1 VSFIINAQDPPDD
14 FEAPILQT
22 PCQSLRFVVGQNVW
36 GERLDKQLAV
46 CLPEHSRGRLQGW
59 IEQGHVRINGQAQS
73 KVRHKVSVGDVIE
86 VEPQQGEDSLAY
98 SPQAVDF
105 EVVAQSDQWIVIN
118 KPVGLVVHPGAGNWQ
133 GTLLNGLLFMDPS
146 LTHVPRAGIVHRLD
160 KDTSGLMVVART
172 ETAQTHLVRQ
182 LQARTVHRQYVAL
195 CHGHL
200 KGAAV
205 LVDQAIGRDPRVPIK
220 MIVTR
225 PIAPKEA
232 ITQVKRQRL
241 GALEDQAVSQ
251 VTCQLKTG
259 RTHQIRVHLASLG
272 HPLVGDVLYG
282 GRIIA
287 GANRQ
292 MLHAQTL
299 RFEDPQTG
307 ELLEFVSEPPPDM
320 SDALSHTNWVEP
332 KP

>member
-1 VSFIINAQDPPDD
+1 MSFIINAQDPADD

-22 PCQSLRFVVGQNVW
+22 QCQTLRFLVGQNVW
-36 GERLDKQLAV
+36 GERLDKQLAI
-46 CLPEHSRGRLQGW
+46 CLPAHSRGRLQGW
-59 IEQGHVRINGQAQS
+59 IEQGHVRINGQVQS

-86 VEPQQGEDSLAY
+86 VEPQQGVESLAY
-98 SPQAVDF
+98 APQAVDF
-105 EVVAQSDQWIVIN
+105 EVVAQSDHWMVIN

-200 KGAAV
+200 KGPAV
-205 LVDQAIGRDPRVPIK
+205 LVDQAIGRHSRVPIK
-220 MIVTR
+220 MSVTR

-232 ITQVKRQRL
+232 ITQVYRQRL
-241 GALEDQAVSQ
+241 GMLGEQAVSQ
-251 VTCQLKTG
+251 VICKLQTG

-272 HPLVGDVLYG
+272 HPLVGDSLYG
-282 GRIIA
+282 GQMMA
-287 GANRQ
+287 GAERQ
-292 MLHAQTL
+292 MLHAQKL
-299 RFEDPQTG
+299 RFEDPQTL

-320 SDALSHTNWVEP
+320 NDVLSHTRWIESNR
-332 KP
+332 

>member
-1 VSFIINAQDPPDD
+1 MSFIINAQDSPDD
-14 FEAPILQT
+14 FEAPIFLAQ
-22 PCQSLRFVVGQNVW
+22 CQSLQFVVGQNVW

-46 CLPEHSRGRLQGW
+46 FLPEHSRGRLQGW
-59 IEQGHVRINGQAQS
+59 IAQGHVRINGQAQS
-73 KVRHKVSVGDVIE
+73 KVHHKVSVGDVIE
-86 VEPQQGEDSLAY
+86 VEPQQGEESLAY

-105 EVVAQSDQWIVIN
+105 EVVAQSDQWFVIN

-182 LQARTVHRQYVAL
+182 LQARTVYRQYVAL

-205 LVDQAIGRDPRVPIK
+205 LVDQAIGRDSRVPIK
-220 MIVTR
+220 MSVTR

-232 ITQVKRQRL
+232 ITQVNRQRL
-241 GALEDQAVSQ
+241 GTLEDQAVSQ
-251 VTCQLKTG
+251 VICKLKTG

-272 HPLVGDVLYG
+272 HPLVGDALYG
-282 GRIIA
+282 GRIMA
-287 GANRQ
+287 GAERQ
-292 MLHAQTL
+292 MLHAQKL

-307 ELLEFVSEPPPDM
+307 ELLEFVSEPPADM
-320 SDALSHTNWVEP
+320 SNVLSHTRWIESEP
-332 KP
+332 

>member
-1 VSFIINAQDPPDD
+1 MSFIINVQDPPED
-14 FEAPILQT
+14 FEARILQT
-22 PCQSLRFVVGQNVW
+22 QIQSLRFVIGQNVW
-36 GERLDKQLAV
+36 GARLDKQLAV

-59 IEQGHVRINGQAQS
+59 IEQGHVRINGKTQS
-73 KVRHKVSVGDVIE
+73 KVHHKVSVGDVLE
-86 VEPQQGEDSLAY
+86 VEPQQGEESLAY
-98 SPQAVDF
+98 SPQAVEF
-105 EVVAQSDQWIVIN
+105 EVLAQSDQWMVIN

-200 KGAAV
+200 KGADV
-205 LVDQAIGRDPRVPIK
+205 LVDHAIGRDPRVPIK
-220 MIVTR
+220 MSVTR

-232 ITQVKRQRL
+232 ITQVHRQRV
-241 GALEDQAVSQ
+241 GTLEDQAVSQ
-251 VTCQLKTG
+251 VICKLQTG

-272 HPLVGDVLYG
+272 HPLVGDALYG
-282 GRIIA
+282 GRVMA
-287 GANRQ
+287 GAQRQ

-307 ELLEFVSEPPPDM
+307 DLLEFVSDPPFDMRDVLSQTRWIEP
-320 SDALSHTNWVEP
+320 NQ
-332 KP
+332 